1 MKPRMTAR
9 NAAKVLPAALLVLL
23 FVALA
28 PPAQAALPDS
38 HTVFMPVILGSPD
51 GSTGGSTS
59 QPALTEEP
67 LELTAEESELI
78 NLINAE
84 RASHGLGP
92 VRMSNG
98 LTQVARAHS
107 QDMIDRDYFDHTNPD
122 GWGPRERLDNAG
134 YNWMTYGENI
144 GAGYTSAELMSN
156 GWMNSSGHRA
166 IMLTPEFTE
175 IGIGYVAA
183 GFYEHYWTALFAT
196 PQ

>member
-9 NAAKVLPAALLVLL
+9 NAAKVLPVALLVLL

-28 PPAQAALPDS
+28 PPAQAAEPG

-51 GSTGGSTS
+51 GSTGGSTG
-59 QPALTEEP
+59 QPALTEDQ

-92 VRMSNG
+92 VRMSNV
-98 LTQVARAHS
+98 LMQVARAHS
-107 QDMIDRDYFDHTNPD
+107 QDMIDRDFFDHVNPD
-122 GWGPRERLDNAG
+122 GWGPRDRLDNAG

-144 GAGYTSAELMSN
+144 GAGYSSAELMSN

-166 IMLTPEFTE
+166 NMLNTEVTE
-175 IGIGYVAA
+175 IGVAYVAG
-183 GFYEHYWTALFAT
+183 GFYGHYWTALFAT
-196 PQ
+196 PR

>member
-9 NAAKVLPAALLVLL
+9 YAASLLPVVLLVLF

-28 PPAQAALPDS
+28 PPAQAAEPGYN
-38 HTVFMPVILGSPD
+38 VFMPVILGSPD
-51 GSTGGSTS
+51 GSTGGATG
-59 QPALTEEP
+59 QPALTEDQ
-67 LELTAEESELI
+67 LELTAEESELL

-92 VRMSNG
+92 VRMSNV
-98 LTQVARAHS
+98 LMQVARAHS
-107 QDMIDRDYFDHTNPD
+107 QDMIDRDFFDHTNPD
-122 GWGPRERLDNAG
+122 GWGPGDRLDNAG

-144 GAGYTSAELMSN
+144 GGGYTSAELMSN

-175 IGIGYVAA
+175 IGIGYVAG
-183 GFYEHYWTALFAT
+183 GFYGHYWTALFAT
-196 PQ
+196 PR

>member
-1 MKPRMTAR
+1 MKPRMKAR
-9 NAAKVLPAALLVLL
+9 YAASLLPAALLVLL

-28 PPAQAALPDS
+28 PAAQAADPGY
-38 HTVFMPVILGSPD
+38 TVFMPVILGSPD
-51 GSTGGSTS
+51 GSTGGSTG
-59 QPALTEEP
+59 QPALTEDQ

-92 VRMSNG
+92 VRMSNV
-98 LTQVARAHS
+98 LMQVARAHS
-107 QDMIDRDYFDHTNPD
+107 QDMIDRDFFDHTSPD
-122 GWGPRERLDNAG
+122 GWGPRDRLDNAG

-144 GAGYTSAELMSN
+144 GAGYSSAELMSN

-175 IGIGYVAA
+175 IGVAYVAG
-183 GFYEHYWTALFAT
+183 GFYGHYWTALFST
-196 PQ
+196 PR

>member
-1 MKPRMTAR
+1 MKPRMKAR
-9 NAAKVLPAALLVLL
+9 YAANLLPVALLILL

-28 PPAQAALPDS
+28 PPAQAAQPDYA
-38 HTVFMPVILGSPD
+38 VFMPVILGSPN
-51 GSTGGSTS
+51 GSTGGSTG
-59 QPALTEEP
+59 QPALTEDQ

-78 NLINAE
+78 DFINAE

-92 VRMSNG
+92 VRMSNA

-107 QDMIDRDYFDHTNPD
+107 QDMIDRDFFDHVNPD

-144 GAGYTSAELMSN
+144 GGGYSSAELMSN

-175 IGIGYVAA
+175 IGVAYVAG
-183 GFYEHYWTALFAT
+183 GFYGHYWTALFAT